1 MRAARK
7 SRWRN
12 VVFVARYAHQP
23 FPVVLGLTVQEFADV
38 MEAISGII
46 EMEDKAGRG

>member
-1 MRAARK
+1 MRARRK
-7 SRWRN
+7 ERWHD

-23 FPVVLGLTVQEFADV
+23 FPVVLALTVQEFADV
-38 MEAISGII
+38 MEAISRII

>member
-1 MRAARK
+1 MRARRK
-7 SRWRN
+7 VRWRD
-12 VVFVARYAHQP
+12 VVYVARYAHQP

-46 EMEDKAGRG
+46 DMEAKAGRG